1 MAPKCRH
8 PDGTLHAIIIYI
20 DMVICETCERIC
32 SEISISQVKEAVRDS
47 VDVEYPAPL
56 ADIAW
61 MQHLVDPKRPH
72 DLQPTTRPQG
82 MRYGHDQPG
91 NPIGTSPHTVNTME
105 SSSSQPAV
113 ARDKSPR
120 VMSASSSAAAERRV
134 AQDGHPYTWEEFVD
148 CYGCFDA
155 ATIWTDC
162 GAAQPAADIIRLEL

>member
-72 DLQPTTRPQG
+72 DLQPTTRPPG

-91 NPIGTSPHTVNTME
+91 NPIDTSPHTVHTME
-105 SSSSQPAV
+105 SSSSSSQPAV

-134 AQDGHPYTWEEFVD
+134 A
-148 CYGCFDA
+148 
-155 ATIWTDC
+155 
-162 GAAQPAADIIRLEL
+162 AQPAADIIRLEL